1 MFAGTV
7 FALTS
12 AAESLTPLAASPLY
26 TFVYNATLIT
36 FPGTFYVL
44 SSAIFGL
51 DIILLRFVA
60 ACRNL
65 SIVYLT
71 VDNPV
76 VDRQQQQQQQ
86 QQQTATP

>member
-1 MFAGTV
+1 MFTGTV

-12 AAESLTPLAASPLY
+12 VIESLAPISGSPLY
-26 TFVYNATLIT
+26 TFVYNATILT
-36 FPGTFYVL
+36 FPGAFYVL

-65 SIVYLT
+65 STVYLT
-71 VDNPV
+71 VDSPV
-76 VDRQQQQQQQ
+76 VDRQQQH
-86 QQQTATP
+86 TATS